1 MFLVSTLSKVTM
13 ELTLECQTRP
23 EGSKPN
29 ALRRQGLLPAV
40 LYGHKGTESVSLT
53 VDAKAAE
60 TLLKKASVNNTLV
73 RLNIKDLPWQGQT
86 LIREVQTHPWRSYV
100 YHLSFFSVAAQDS
113 LQVTVPLHF
122 VGTAVGTK
130 TEGGTLD
137 TVLTELEVSC
147 APDSIPET
155 IEVDVSNLHVGD
167 ALHVNQLKLPANIE
181 VVGEGERIV
190 VSVLGK
196 GGQVTAEAL
205 ELEAEEAAEVE
216 AEAEATE
223 E

>member
-1 MFLVSTLSKVTM
+1 M
-13 ELTLECQTRP
+13 ELTLECQKRP

-40 LYGHKGTESVSLT
+40 LYGHKGTESVALT

-60 TLLKKASVNNTLV
+60 MLLKKASVNNTLV
-73 RLNIKDLPWQGQT
+73 QLNVKDMPWQGQT
-86 LIREVQTHPWRSYV
+86 LIREVQTHPWRNYV
-100 YHLSFFSVAAQDS
+100 YHLSFFSVAAHGA

-122 VGTAVGTK
+122 VGTAVGVK
-130 TEGGTLD
+130 NEGGTLD

-167 ALHVNQLKLPANIE
+167 SLHVNQLKLPGNVE
-181 VVGEGERIV
+181 VVGEGDRIV
-190 VSVLGK
+190 VNVLGVA
-196 GGQVTAEAL
+196 GQVTADA
-205 ELEAEEAAEVE
+205 ELETEAAESE
-216 AEAEATE
+216 AAE
-223 E
+223 